1 MLDIYNE
8 IRALVYRRGTSLTKM
23 LADLRAKG
31 IKVAE
36 QKNFAYK
43 CRQRTIKFEEVQ
55 QILDYLGYELIIK
68 EKQ

>member
-43 CRQRTIKFEEVQ
+43 CRKCTIKFEEVQ